1 MDVQSMCYNQQLLEL
16 REFFNNH
23 LLIVTYF
30 VSLIGP
36 VIAYENK
43 NFTLDPVMEDGQ
55 LADVE
60 FIPATATIGRTKRQV
75 MVARSISFYNP
86 ENPQQQQQHQQLKQK
101 LSRSRSSEGDHHSD
115 HVVGALYRPPSTI
128 RESSRNVMRHPSATS
143 KTVLIRHSSDVTER
157 NRSDSD
163 TSVFNLKQPEDCIS
177 EQV

>member
-1 MDVQSMCYNQQLLEL
+1 MLKKKNYKDHFTHS
-16 REFFNNH
+16 FFYSF
-23 LLIVTYF
+23 LT
-30 VSLIGP
+30 GP

-43 NFTLDPVMEDGQ
+43 NFALDPVMEDGQ

-60 FIPATATIGRTKRQV
+60 FIPATATIGKTKRQV

-86 ENPQQQQQHQQLKQK
+86 DNPQHQQQFQQQQKQK
-101 LSRSRSSEGDHHSD
+101 LSRSQSSNSDRNSD
-115 HVVGALYRPPSTI
+115 HVIGALYRPPSTI
-128 RESSRNVMRHPSATS
+128 RESRGNVMRHPSATS

-163 TSVFNLKQPEDCIS
+163 TSVFNLKQPDDCIS

>member
-1 MDVQSMCYNQQLLEL
+1 M
-16 REFFNNH
+16 
-23 LLIVTYF
+23 
-30 VSLIGP
+30 
-36 VIAYENK
+36 AYENK

-60 FIPATATIGRTKRQV
+60 FIPATATIGKTKRQV

-86 ENPQQQQQHQQLKQK
+86 ENPQQQQQKPHHLQQKQK
-101 LSRSRSSEGDHHSD
+101 LSRRSSEGDRQSD
-115 HVVGALYRPPSTI
+115 HVIGALYRPPSTI

>member
-1 MDVQSMCYNQQLLEL
+1 M
-16 REFFNNH
+16 
-23 LLIVTYF
+23 
-30 VSLIGP
+30 
-36 VIAYENK
+36 IAYENK

-60 FIPATATIGRTKRQV
+60 FIPATATIGKTKRQV

-86 ENPQQQQQHQQLKQK
+86 DNPQHQHQQQKRK
-101 LSRSRSSEGDHHSD
+101 LSRSRSSEGDRHSD